1 MDSLDKPVMS
11 AIMETSKELDLTTET
26 QNRMK
31 GLRLN
36 LGGIE
41 SPKNRGVN
49 FNDVRIILDSEQI
62 GDSMNSSIDYNPD
75 AWKIG
80 DCDQTVKVNIGY
92 ESKQSLLNLDHVVG
106 KDAGF
111 T

>member
-26 QNRMK
+26 QNRME

-41 SPKNRGVN
+41 SPKNRRVDSNGVR
-49 FNDVRIILDSEQI
+49 VILDSEQF
-62 GDSMNSSIDYNPD
+62 DDNSSIDYNPD
-75 AWKIG
+75 TWKIG